1 MFVGTL
7 AEAVHLSSHV
17 LGVLGWGAVLASP
30 GIQATLT
37 QVGHRQENTN
47 CGLAS
52 AFLTFDMC
60 AARARA
66 RPGVCSV
73 KAKFACNVYFRLS
86 RH

>member
-1 MFVGTL
+1 MFGGTL

-30 GIQATLT
+30 GIQVTLT
-37 QVGHRQENTN
+37 QVGHHQENTN

-60 AARARA
+60 AARAR
-66 RPGVCSV
+66 PDVCSV
-73 KAKFACNVYFRLS
+73 KAKFACNVYFSLS